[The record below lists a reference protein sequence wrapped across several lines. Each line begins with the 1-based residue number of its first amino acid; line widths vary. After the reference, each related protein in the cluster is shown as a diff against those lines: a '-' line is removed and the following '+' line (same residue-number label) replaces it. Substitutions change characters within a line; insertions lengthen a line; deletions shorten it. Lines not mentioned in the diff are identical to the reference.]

1 MLYRLVWYV
10 PLLNKNDTLSIFLI
24 NITILLFNEA
34 SVLLTFKFIDK
45 TTRLMTLIKLLTG
58 PVLYKKRI
66 HWQREYI
73 LAV

>member
-34 SVLLTFKFIDK
+34 SVLLTFKFINK

-58 PVLYKKRI
+58 PVL
-66 HWQREYI
+66 
-73 LAV
+73 

>member
-58 PVLYKKRI
+58 LVL
-66 HWQREYI
+66 
-73 LAV
+73 

>member
-34 SVLLTFKFIDK
+34 SVLLTFKLIDK
-45 TTRLMTLIKLLTG
+45 TTRLMTLIELLTG
-58 PVLYKKRI
+58 PVL
-66 HWQREYI
+66 
-73 LAV
+73 

>member
-10 PLLNKNDTLSIFLI
+10 PLLKKNDTLTIFLI

-34 SVLLTFKFIDK
+34 SVLLTFTFIDK

-58 PVLYKKRI
+58 PVL
-66 HWQREYI
+66 
-73 LAV
+73 

>member
-10 PLLNKNDTLSIFLI
+10 PLLNKNDTLYIFLI

-45 TTRLMTLIKLLTG
+45 TARLMTLIKLLTG
-58 PVLYKKRI
+58 PVL
-66 HWQREYI
+66 
-73 LAV
+73 

>member
-10 PLLNKNDTLSIFLI
+10 PLLKKNDTLSIFLI

-45 TTRLMTLIKLLTG
+45 TTRLMTFI
-58 PVLYKKRI
+58 
-66 HWQREYI
+66 
-73 LAV
+73 

>member
-1 MLYRLVWYV
+1 MLYILVWYV

-34 SVLLTFKFIDK
+34 SVLLPFKFIDK

-58 PVLYKKRI
+58 PVL
-66 HWQREYI
+66 
-73 LAV
+73 

>member
-58 PVLYKKRI
+58 PVL
-66 HWQREYI
+66 
-73 LAV
+73 

>member
-34 SVLLTFKFIDK
+34 SVLLTLKFIDK

-58 PVLYKKRI
+58 PVL
-66 HWQREYI
+66 
-73 LAV
+73 

>member
-34 SVLLTFKFIDK
+34 SVLLTFKFINK

-58 PVLYKKRI
+58 PVI
-66 HWQREYI
+66 
-73 LAV
+73 

>member
-10 PLLNKNDTLSIFLI
+10 PLLNKNVTLSLFLI

-58 PVLYKKRI
+58 PVL
-66 HWQREYI
+66 
-73 LAV
+73 

>member
-34 SVLLTFKFIDK
+34 SVLLTFTFIDK

-58 PVLYKKRI
+58 PVL
-66 HWQREYI
+66 
-73 LAV
+73 

>member
-45 TTRLMTLIKLLTG
+45 TARLMTLIKLLTG
-58 PVLYKKRI
+58 PVL
-66 HWQREYI
+66 
-73 LAV
+73 

>member
-10 PLLNKNDTLSIFLI
+10 PLLNKNDTLSIFLM

-45 TTRLMTLIKLLTG
+45 TTRLMTLIELLTG
-58 PVLYKKRI
+58 PVL
-66 HWQREYI
+66 
-73 LAV
+73 

>member
-24 NITILLFNEA
+24 DITILLFNEA

-45 TTRLMTLIKLLTG
+45 TTRLMTLIELLTG
-58 PVLYKKRI
+58 PVL
-66 HWQREYI
+66 
-73 LAV
+73 

>member
-34 SVLLTFKFIDK
+34 SVLLTFKSIDK

-58 PVLYKKRI
+58 PVL
-66 HWQREYI
+66 
-73 LAV
+73 

>member
-1 MLYRLVWYV
+1 M

-66 HWQREYI
+66 HRQREYI

>member
-34 SVLLTFKFIDK
+34 SVLLTFKFIDE

-58 PVLYKKRI
+58 PVL
-66 HWQREYI
+66 
-73 LAV
+73 

>member
-34 SVLLTFKFIDK
+34 SVLLTFKLIDK

-58 PVLYKKRI
+58 PVL
-66 HWQREYI
+66 
-73 LAV
+73 

>member
-1 MLYRLVWYV
+1 M

-45 TTRLMTLIKLLTG
+45 TTRLMTLIKSLTG
-58 PVLYKKRI
+58 PVLSKKRT
-66 HWQREYI
+66 HRQREYI

>member
-45 TTRLMTLIKLLTG
+45 TTRLMTLIELLTG
-58 PVLYKKRI
+58 PVL
-66 HWQREYI
+66 
-73 LAV
+73 

>member
-45 TTRLMTLIKLLTG
+45 TTRLMTLIKLLNG
-58 PVLYKKRI
+58 PVL
-66 HWQREYI
+66 
-73 LAV
+73 

>member
-10 PLLNKNDTLSIFLI
+10 PLLNNNDTLSIFLI

-58 PVLYKKRI
+58 PVL
-66 HWQREYI
+66 
-73 LAV
+73 

>member
-1 MLYRLVWYV
+1 M

-45 TTRLMTLIKLLTG
+45 TARLMTLIKLLTG
-58 PVLYKKRI
+58 PVQKKRI
-66 HWQREYI
+66 HRQREYI

>member
-10 PLLNKNDTLSIFLI
+10 PLLKKNDTLSIFLI

-58 PVLYKKRI
+58 PVL
-66 HWQREYI
+66 
-73 LAV
+73 

>member
-34 SVLLTFKFIDK
+34 SVLLIFKFIDK

-58 PVLYKKRI
+58 PVL
-66 HWQREYI
+66 
-73 LAV
+73 

>member
-1 MLYRLVWYV
+1 M

-58 PVLYKKRI
+58 PVL
-66 HWQREYI
+66 
-73 LAV
+73 

>member
-34 SVLLTFKFIDK
+34 SVLLPFKFIDK

-58 PVLYKKRI
+58 PVL
-66 HWQREYI
+66 
-73 LAV
+73 

>member
-10 PLLNKNDTLSIFLI
+10 PLLNKNDTLSIFLT

-34 SVLLTFKFIDK
+34 SVLLTLKFIDK

-58 PVLYKKRI
+58 PVL
-66 HWQREYI
+66 
-73 LAV
+73 

>member
-24 NITILLFNEA
+24 NITILLFNKA

-58 PVLYKKRI
+58 PVL
-66 HWQREYI
+66 
-73 LAV
+73 

>member
-10 PLLNKNDTLSIFLI
+10 PLLKKNDTLTIFLI

-58 PVLYKKRI
+58 PVL
-66 HWQREYI
+66 
-73 LAV
+73 

>member
-45 TTRLMTLIKLLTG
+45 TTRLMTLIKLSTG
-58 PVLYKKRI
+58 PVL
-66 HWQREYI
+66 
-73 LAV
+73 

>member
-24 NITILLFNEA
+24 NVTILLFNEA

-58 PVLYKKRI
+58 PVL
-66 HWQREYI
+66 
-73 LAV
+73 

>member
-24 NITILLFNEA
+24 NITIPLFNEA

-58 PVLYKKRI
+58 PVL
-66 HWQREYI
+66 
-73 LAV
+73 